1 LNADCIVSDNNKR
14 SPTRITMLAELENVW
29 SNSTDL
35 NARFDTYVQD
45 YSGHKGAL
53 KSNLTKLF
61 SKPLWENYLKVAL
74 FTRNLDSGNF
84 AGVSAAVEKK
94 IDLIKHQV
102 FVSFRR
108 LVGLSGVKDYGPCP
122 LCLKDCNAVNPRATS
137 HIIADAAY
145 RAMITQ
151 FDPIMAHSM
160 LCLEQGIPKPGMNG
174 PSAVKW
180 KMLCRQCEQFV
191 CDAGEAKFT
200 QLLKVVLPA
209 VNESHIVPDA
219 IWRYNFAATLLWRTM
234 HVVEPFANYADVSA
248 MFLLYDELNTGMRCA
263 RTSLAYNTP
272 VLARYPSTVLH
283 VSALNKEKSNGGAD
297 LNIFFGKFGCGYV
310 NVQIWTFHFFGFFR
324 PAHTLSCAEKEE
336 VAPEAVWV
344 IEDGAQR
351 RTPQLIEHQEQTL
364 MTARAVLRTT
374 ATDAEVQR
382 CLVRCGLTMNTTT
395 NMAQFKGQ
403 PAVHD
408 LAGIVLILD
417 HCVTVMYWPR
427 SKLVRYHERFVQA
440 DKFFGAGY
448 DLVFLES
455 CFEECD
461 NMLVTN
467 FLAHCVDP
475 EGVIKK
481 WLARVNAPDVS
492 IENVDIKD

>member
-1 LNADCIVSDNNKR
+1 
-14 SPTRITMLAELENVW
+14 MLAELENVW

-122 LCLKDCNAVNPRATS
+122 LCLKDCNAVNSRATS

-145 RAMITQ
+145 RAMINQ

-191 CDAGEAKFT
+191 CDAGEANFT

-263 RTSLAYNTP
+263 RTSLAYKTP
-272 VLARYPSTVLH
+272 VLARYPSIVIH
-283 VSALNKEKSNGGAD
+283 VSALNKETSNGGTSHN
-297 LNIFFGKFGCGYV
+297 LFFGAFGCGYV
-310 NVQIWTFHFFGFFR
+310 NVQIWIFHFIGIFR
-324 PAHTLSCAEKEE
+324 PDSALFCAEKGD
-336 VAPEAVWV
+336 VAPKAEWV

-351 RTPQLIEHQEQTL
+351 SMSQLIEEQEQSLVTI
-364 MTARAVLRTT
+364 RAELRTK
-374 ATDAEVQR
+374 ATDAEVQNHLAR
-382 CLVRCGLTMNTTT
+382 CNLTKNTAT
-395 NMAQFKGQ
+395 NMTQFKGQ
-403 PAVHD
+403 PAID
-408 LAGIVLILD
+408 CTDGFALISGRFK
-417 HCVTVMYWPR
+417 TAYSPR
-427 SKLVRYHERFVQA
+427 TKLVSYHERFLQT

-448 DLVFLES
+448 DLVFPES
-455 CFEECD
+455 FIEECD
-461 NMLVTN
+461 NIMVTN
-467 FLAHCVDP
+467 FLAHSVDP
-475 EGVIKK
+475 EGIIKK
-481 WLARVNAPDVS
+481 WLAALNSLDVTL
-492 IENVDIKD
+492 ENVDLNG